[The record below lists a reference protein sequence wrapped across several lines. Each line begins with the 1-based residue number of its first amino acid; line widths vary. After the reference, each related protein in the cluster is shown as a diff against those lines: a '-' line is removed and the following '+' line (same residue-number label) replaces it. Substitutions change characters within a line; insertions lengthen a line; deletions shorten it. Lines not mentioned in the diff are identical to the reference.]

1 MSDPNNLFYFRQLMQ
16 KYEISGIPSLI
27 VVSIDGQTISMHGRS
42 EVTEKG
48 PKAFQLWL
56 QSVNPGR
63 K

>member
-1 MSDPNNLFYFRQLMQ
+1 MSDSNNLFYFRQLMQ
-16 KYEISGIPSLI
+16 KYEVTGIPSLI
-27 VVSIDGQTISMHGRS
+27 AVSIDGQTISMHGRS